1 MLEHT
6 DHQKFV
12 ARAQLESEQSILGIT
27 RAPNPKGGGRW
38 WQKLA
43 IKAAENPHLGWK
55 ASGSCSLPGRIA
67 AESDRESRG
76 RLTGCASGVSRA

>member
-43 IKAAENPHLGWK
+43 IKAAENPTSDGK
-55 ASGSCSLPGRIA
+55 TPAPAPSL
-67 AESDRESRG
+67 AESRQSWTLE
-76 RLTGCASGVSRA
+76 RAGG